1 MAKNRRRREL
11 PDGVSRLIK
20 FKARQLVGHY
30 GFNQTDRDD
39 IEQDLAADLC
49 LRLDR
54 FDPARGKLKP
64 FVDHLIKKAIA
75 TIIEHKLAAKRDY
88 RCEQYSVDSSVCDS
102 DGKEN
107 PRADV
112 MDQNEA
118 ARRLSQPKRRFVRQA
133 DLALDLADFLL
144 RLPPELRELSEH
156 LKVMS
161 PTEIARMTGRS
172 RGAIYDRI
180 TLLRGLFEDAG
191 LRKYLDD

>member
-1 MAKNRRRREL
+1 MGKFFKRREL
-11 PDGVSRLIK
+11 PDGVSRLIQ

-39 IEQDLAADLC
+39 IEQALAADLWS
-49 LRLDR
+49 RLDR
-54 FDPARGKLKP
+54 FDPGRGKLKP
-64 FVDHLIKKAIA
+64 FVDHLIKKCIA
-75 TIIEHKLAAKRDY
+75 TLIEHQLAAKRDY

-102 DGKEN
+102 DGKET
-107 PRADV
+107 PQADV

-118 ARRLSQPKRRFVRQA
+118 ARRLHQPKRHFVRQA
-133 DLALDLADFLL
+133 DLALDLGDFLS

-161 PTEIARMTGRS
+161 PSEIARMTGRS